1 MDQQTIVIDNGSG
14 YIKAGLNIYD
24 EPSIV
29 FPTVVGKHRSSEVKQ
44 MYVGD
49 EAIFHESELSI
60 YHPIDHGHIS
70 NWDLA
75 QTTWEYTL
83 GCVDQKRNVKNI
95 LLTEPP
101 LCSTSHRTKMGE
113 LFFEH
118 FDFDNINISVS
129 GLMSIYAAGLTT
141 GLVLDIGEGVTQCI
155 PVFDGYIEKNSIIRS
170 DFGGEELSMFLQKLI
185 CDIGYSVTTRKN
197 FEYVKTM
204 KETLCFCSLNPPKDQ
219 MREDLSVT
227 YTLPDGEML
236 RDGYDA
242 IEISHERFYVPEALF
257 NPLICHRDSLS
268 IVDIVWKSILL
279 CPIENRKTLTSYIVL
294 SGGSSLFPNLVER
307 LEREIKNNAPEN
319 ARSAVKVHAYE
330 NRAIMAWCGARIFS
344 QPELRSAQE
353 GLWISKEEYEEI
365 GSNIF
370 LIKVCRRKGEGS
382 GKG

>member
-1 MDQQTIVIDNGSG
+1 MDNQTIIIDNGSG
-14 YIKAGLNIYD
+14 YIKAGLNVYD

-29 FPTVVGKHRSSEVKQ
+29 FPTVVGHQRNSEEKQ
-44 MYVGD
+44 TYVGD
-49 EAIFHESELSI
+49 EAIYHESELSI
-60 YHPIDHGHIS
+60 YRPIDHGHIS
-70 NWDLA
+70 DWDLA

-83 GCVDQKRNVKNI
+83 SCVDQKRNVENI

-101 LCSTSHRTKMGE
+101 LCSSSHRTKMGE
-113 LFFEH
+113 MFFEF
-118 FDFDNINISVS
+118 FDFNNLNISVS

-141 GLVLDIGEGVTQCI
+141 GLVLDIGEGVTQSI
-155 PVFDGYIEKNSIIRS
+155 PVFDGYIEKNCIIRS

-197 FEYVKTM
+197 FEYVKNI

-219 MREDLSVT
+219 MRDDLAVT
-227 YTLPDGEML
+227 YTLPDGDIL
-236 RDGYDA
+236 RDGYDS

-279 CPIENRKTLTSYIVL
+279 CPMENRKTLTSYIIL
-294 SGGSSLFPNLVER
+294 SGGSTLFPNLVER
-307 LEREIKNNAPEN
+307 LEKEIKNNAPQN

-330 NRAIMAWCGARIFS
+330 NRAIMAWLGAKIFS
-344 QPELRSAQE
+344 QPELREAQE

-365 GSNIF
+365 GSNII
-370 LIKVCRRKGEGS
+370 LIKVRSK
-382 GKG
+382 KKKNDKL